1 MFADVKRMGHSQQ
14 ARHRQREQAFLDQQE
29 TTARNHRNDNITRLG
44 ATMEDRAQTKR
55 WVQQQHAQQQE
66 LEMERAILEEKAIRE
81 AQAKKEAQETA
92 LAAELARQKTLKMR
106 DEKMRQRVRE
116 ESEEIRQLRSQLE
129 AAYTNRER
137 EKQVAE
143 KRQIYERELDEE
155 VQFIAETQRELEA
168 HAESAK
174 YVEERKAAETAR
186 YKQELEAQV
195 VAQKRSRR
203 KSLY

>member
-1 MFADVKRMGHSQQ
+1 
-14 ARHRQREQAFLDQQE
+14 
-29 TTARNHRNDNITRLG
+29 
-44 ATMEDRAQTKR
+44 MEDRAQTKR

-81 AQAKKEAQETA
+81 AQSKKEAQETA

-137 EKQVAE
+137 EKQG
-143 KRQIYERELDEE
+143 KGELVKKFFLTK
-155 VQFIAETQRELEA
+155 VQKLTKTLRLRII
-168 HAESAK
+168 
-174 YVEERKAAETAR
+174 
-186 YKQELEAQV
+186 
-195 VAQKRSRR
+195 
-203 KSLY
+203 

>member
-1 MFADVKRMGHSQQ
+1 MIP
-14 ARHRQREQAFLDQQE
+14 AFLEQQQ

-44 ATMEDRAQTKR
+44 AQMDERAQNKH

-66 LEMERAILEEKAIRE
+66 LAMEQAMLEEKALRE

-92 LAAELARQKTLKMR
+92 LAAELARQKMEKLR

-137 EKQVAE
+137 EKQGMGLE
-143 KRQIYERELDEE
+143 FFCRET
-155 VQFIAETQRELEA
+155 FSTKINR
-168 HAESAK
+168 
-174 YVEERKAAETAR
+174 
-186 YKQELEAQV
+186 
-195 VAQKRSRR
+195 
-203 KSLY
+203 